1 MADFLLTE
9 AVDEDDVGGVD
20 EGNIF
25 DEDMTLSD
33 EEFIDDSVIEESVT
47 DHYGF
52 TNVSR
57 DYTEAVEDSFSDFDF
72 EQEPNNYCNEN
83 EIHDLEVDNF
93 KDYKSKIEK
102 FTKTLLNPQGLNNKD
117 SFFYSILF
125 AIRYRLTDKISCEDD
140 FDEQI
145 KVDIGA
151 EIFNEIYKL
160 KNMMRLDLDILNFEN
175 QCLKINQILNKNN
188 LFLRVFELKEKFRCL
203 IKQDSEKKILSEIS
217 QLVSLKSLTDSI
229 LLE

>member
-9 AVDEDDVGGVD
+9 AVDEGNVGGID

-25 DEDMTLSD
+25 DKDMTLSD
-33 EEFIDDSVIEESVT
+33 EKFIDDSVIEESVT

-72 EQEPNNYCNEN
+72 EQEPNNYCNKN
-83 EIHDLEVDNF
+83 EVHDLEVDNF

-117 SFFYSILF
+117 CF
-125 AIRYRLTDKISCEDD
+125 
-140 FDEQI
+140 
-145 KVDIGA
+145 
-151 EIFNEIYKL
+151 
-160 KNMMRLDLDILNFEN
+160 
-175 QCLKINQILNKNN
+175 
-188 LFLRVFELKEKFRCL
+188 
-203 IKQDSEKKILSEIS
+203 
-217 QLVSLKSLTDSI
+217 
-229 LLE
+229 

>member
-25 DEDMTLSD
+25 DDDMTLSD

-117 SFFYSILF
+117 SLIYSILF
-125 AIRYRLTDKISCEDD
+125 AVRYQLTGKFSCDD
-140 FDEQI
+140 DDDDDDVDEQI

-151 EIFNEIYKL
+151 EIFDEIYML
-160 KNMMRLDLDILNFEN
+160 KNMMRLDLDILNFKN

-188 LFLRVFELKEKFRCL
+188 LFLRVLEL
-203 IKQDSEKKILSEIS
+203 
-217 QLVSLKSLTDSI
+217 
-229 LLE
+229 

>member
-20 EGNIF
+20 EGNIY
-25 DEDMTLSD
+25 EHMTLSD

-57 DYTEAVEDSFSDFDF
+57 DYTQAVEDSFSDFDYD
-72 EQEPNNYCNEN
+72 QEPNNYCNEN

-102 FTKTLLNPQGLNNKD
+102 FTKSLVNPQDLNNKD

-145 KVDIGA
+145 KVDIRA
-151 EIFNEIYKL
+151 EIF
-160 KNMMRLDLDILNFEN
+160 D
-175 QCLKINQILNKNN
+175 
-188 LFLRVFELKEKFRCL
+188 
-203 IKQDSEKKILSEIS
+203 
-217 QLVSLKSLTDSI
+217 
-229 LLE
+229 

>member
-9 AVDEDDVGGVD
+9 AVDEDYVGGVD

-102 FTKTLLNPQGLNNKD
+102 FAKTLPNTQGLNNKD

-125 AIRYRLTDKISCEDD
+125 AERYQLTGKFSCDNDD
-140 FDEQI
+140 DVDEQI
-145 KVDIGA
+145 KVDTGA
-151 EIFNEIYKL
+151 EIFSEIYTL

-175 QCLKINQILNKNN
+175 QCLKINHILNKNN
-188 LFLRVFELKEKFRCL
+188 LFLPVFELKEKFRCL
-203 IKQDSEKKILSEIS
+203 IKQDSEKKSYQRSLS
-217 QLVSLKSLTDSI
+217 LYH
-229 LLE
+229 

>member
-33 EEFIDDSVIEESVT
+33 EEFIDDSVIKESVT

-125 AIRYRLTDKISCEDD
+125 AVRYQLTGKFSCNDD
-140 FDEQI
+140 DDVDEQI
-145 KVDIGA
+145 KLDIGA
-151 EIFNEIYKL
+151 EIFEEIYTL
-160 KNMMRLDLDILNFEN
+160 KNMMRLDLDIQNFEN

-188 LFLRVFELKEKFRCL
+188 LFLCVFELKEKFRCL
-203 IKQDSEKKILSEIS
+203 IKQDSEKKSYQRSLSMYHRK
-217 QLVSLKSLTDSI
+217 V
-229 LLE
+229 